1 MQTIGEYACV
11 VGRQDKLDEYRKRAP
26 ELAKKAEDI
35 FEKMNSLNAKDTLTS
50 ENLPDGMLSD
60 FIDYVRTIDGNQ
72 IDRIYM
78 VRKIIDDENFV
89 TCVVVKPKA
98 KVDAKKWMDVM
109 EKIFQYLD
117 KSSDW
122 QFSLFD
128 IRTLRGVN
136 VGRVDNSCVYEGN
149 SKK

>member
-1 MQTIGEYACV
+1 MYGIYLLRCYDERGIDHLYKSIELNHNNWEEAMQTIGEYACV

-26 ELAKKAEDI
+26 ELAKKAEDV

-60 FIDYVRTIDGNQ
+60 FLDYVRSIDGGQ

-109 EKIFQYLD
+109 D
-117 KSSDW
+117 K
-122 QFSLFD
+122 LF
-128 IRTLRGVN
+128 
-136 VGRVDNSCVYEGN
+136 
-149 SKK
+149 